1 MSARVSQVN
10 TAARMETTSEPGRVQ
25 LSESS
30 ATHLMRQSHDLS
42 LVKRGEI
49 PIKGKVSRSKKWAT

>member
-1 MSARVSQVN
+1 MTHSECVA
-10 TAARMETTSEPGRVQ
+10 AARMETTSEPGRVQ

-49 PIKGKVSRSKKWAT
+49 PIKGKVREGRSS